1 MTHVTTITLKLNL
14 TDEEGT
20 ELVDTGT
27 GTAGTDDTNTASMA
41 RVTTYLQTIIPTLD
55 TLQCADA
62 INVTEICM
70 ESCISGSWIVETERM
85 GYELVTT
92 YHYEIE
98 ISVRHIG
105 QCLSNSI
112 ISRMVGAILEAG
124 ADASYVSEENPDTSY
139 HVSYPVDWF
148 ATQSPSQL
156 IDASEAVDYCE
167 YEGLCATLAS
177 STAQSK
183 KPGWKWSGEEDTDT
197 ETHDDDVSEYPPDY
211 KNCTHDFPF
220 MNLTSNAFNF
230 DCYRPIGAFAI
241 MCNACHKRY
250 TDYEGLCA
258 TV

>member
-14 TDEEGT
+14 ADEEGT
-20 ELVDTGT
+20 ILVGT
-27 GTAGTDDTNTASMA
+27 DTNTASMA
-41 RVTTYLQTIIPTLD
+41 RLATYLQTIIPTLD

-70 ESCISGSWIVETERM
+70 ESCISGIWIVENERM

-124 ADASYVSEENPDTSY
+124 ADASYVSEENLDTSY

-148 ATQSPSQL
+148 ATQSPSLL
-156 IDASEAVDYCE
+156 IDDREAVGYC
-167 YEGLCATLAS
+167 
-177 STAQSK
+177 
-183 KPGWKWSGEEDTDT
+183 GWDDRDTDTDTDT
-197 ETHDDDVSEYPPDY
+197 ETQDDDDEDDVSEYPDY

-220 MNLTSNAFNF
+220 MNLTKEEGKKKSDAFNF
-230 DCYRPIGAFAI
+230 DRYRPIGAFAI

-250 TDYEGLCA
+250 TDYEGLCE

>member
-14 TDEEGT
+14 ADEEGT
-20 ELVDTGT
+20 IL
-27 GTAGTDDTNTASMA
+27 TNTASMA
-41 RVTTYLQTIIPTLD
+41 RLAAYLQTIIPTLD

-70 ESCISGSWIVETERM
+70 ESCISGIWIVENERM

-124 ADASYVSEENPDTSY
+124 ADASYVSEENLDTSY

-148 ATQSPSQL
+148 ATQSPSLL
-156 IDASEAVDYCE
+156 IDDREAVGYCE
-167 YEGLCATLAS
+167 WDDRDTGTG
-177 STAQSK
+177 T
-183 KPGWKWSGEEDTDT
+183 DTDT
-197 ETHDDDVSEYPPDY
+197 GTQDDDDEDDVSE
-211 KNCTHDFPF
+211 
-220 MNLTSNAFNF
+220 
-230 DCYRPIGAFAI
+230 
-241 MCNACHKRY
+241 CNACHKRY
-250 TDYEGLCA
+250 TDYEGLCE